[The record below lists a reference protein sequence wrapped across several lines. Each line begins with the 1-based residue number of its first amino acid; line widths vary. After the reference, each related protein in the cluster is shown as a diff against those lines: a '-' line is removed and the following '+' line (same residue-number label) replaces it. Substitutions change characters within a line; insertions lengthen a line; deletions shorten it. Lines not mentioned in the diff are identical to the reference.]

1 MSGEDAGDMVEEYQ
15 QAYMSKEKG
24 GLKHAISA
32 MHSAISH
39 ILKFPS
45 VAPDTGTDLPEH
57 RSFLSSDTCWFVFPH
72 KLVQYVENL
81 HVQDES
87 ASEVEEDGEI
97 GNVTGDDDEEDG
109 SIHERLEALIAS
121 ADENEVS
128 SADMNGVTHTGS
140 RMFRLNDG
148 KMVVVTQSD
157 SYWHRGK
164 WFADYSPLEF
174 EMIVDLLPRR
184 DCKREPSSRGRPK
197 RRGFDLSPSHPLA
210 PHYQGFIRAKFKT
223 PMLGGTPPPPL
234 AKNGRSSPALSKY
247 LLCWGLGNPKLA
259 PDVSS
264 HELIRVCK
272 SWNSASA
279 SFLSRKRYQYLHNVL
294 KKRSRSSTNEKTC
307 SEWRSRNWVI
317 PAEGQSTNKKGQDHE
332 DTIEHETP
340 LEVCAEEL
348 FNLKVA
354 ASVASAVESLRKDFW
369 SVIPSDVG
377 GTTQTES
384 TCDPIFQSNLEE
396 GRSLSQVARSI
407 NAMRPQGDSRPML
420 GPNLATGISV
430 PSGSALD
437 NLEGVSQDASERGKC
452 SPDQRLVFDR
462 VVQSIDGDRKLRQ
475 TLTLL
480 HGGGGTGKSTL
491 ICRIVTTLARYGI
504 ETVNTCPTGVGALH
518 LQKGR
523 TFHSAFKAARDVLS
537 VNNVELLSLSF
548 TDRVWLIVVD
558 EVSMLCSA
566 YLLLLDTRLR
576 AIYRNNLPFGGRSVI
591 LCGDFLQLKVTSGIA
606 LCKMFYMDT
615 RSSAQLSARALFRK
629 FQTYFL
635 TQQHRAASC
644 PIQQANLESCRVLP
658 AARPSGDSWSALEKQ
673 TFRPVTQQVVK
684 SVTTELDIDTVKQDP
699 GWLDD
704 MTILVT
710 SNFDKAVLT
719 GCTARLYAKRHR
731 QLLFRWKRELKQDV
745 SPELERMV
753 YDKDA
758 NPELF
763 AYFVAGAPGQVLDN
777 NNDNVSWGVANGTSC
792 RMHSLAWED
801 RLKRDQVRRIVDEA
815 RLITSDVIDLSFPP
829 DFINI
834 QLVKVDGDLRTDE
847 DWPCENNLESEFVE
861 TTSGRSYK
869 KSIIIP
875 VGIAKNPQRKST
887 VKLGFGVLDKPVEME
902 FIQHAVDQ
910 AQVMT
915 VWKAQ
920 GATLKR
926 VVLNLEPIRAT
937 APKWKFEHIYVGMSR
952 VTSVSN
958 LRCMPLT
965 GAFRLNRCGI
975 FDQTF
980 SRLSGDLIINNTN
993 LGFIFYYRFHSG
1005 NVGQI

>member
-15 QAYMSKEKG
+15 QAYMTKEKG

-264 HELIRVCK
+264 HELIR
-272 SWNSASA
+272 
-279 SFLSRKRYQYLHNVL
+279 
-294 KKRSRSSTNEKTC
+294 
-307 SEWRSRNWVI
+307 
-317 PAEGQSTNKKGQDHE
+317 
-332 DTIEHETP
+332 
-340 LEVCAEEL
+340 
-348 FNLKVA
+348 
-354 ASVASAVESLRKDFW
+354 
-369 SVIPSDVG
+369 
-377 GTTQTES
+377 
-384 TCDPIFQSNLEE
+384 
-396 GRSLSQVARSI
+396 
-407 NAMRPQGDSRPML
+407 
-420 GPNLATGISV
+420 
-430 PSGSALD
+430 
-437 NLEGVSQDASERGKC
+437 
-452 SPDQRLVFDR
+452 
-462 VVQSIDGDRKLRQ
+462 
-475 TLTLL
+475 
-480 HGGGGTGKSTL
+480 
-491 ICRIVTTLARYGI
+491 
-504 ETVNTCPTGVGALH
+504 
-518 LQKGR
+518 
-523 TFHSAFKAARDVLS
+523 
-537 VNNVELLSLSF
+537 
-548 TDRVWLIVVD
+548 
-558 EVSMLCSA
+558 
-566 YLLLLDTRLR
+566 
-576 AIYRNNLPFGGRSVI
+576 
-591 LCGDFLQLKVTSGIA
+591 
-606 LCKMFYMDT
+606 
-615 RSSAQLSARALFRK
+615 LSARALFRK

-910 AQVMT
+910 AQSDV
-915 VWKAQ
+915 
-920 GATLKR
+920 R
-926 VVLNLEPIRAT
+926 V
-937 APKWKFEHIYVGMSR
+937 
-952 VTSVSN
+952 
-958 LRCMPLT
+958 
-965 GAFRLNRCGI
+965 
-975 FDQTF
+975 
-980 SRLSGDLIINNTN
+980 
-993 LGFIFYYRFHSG
+993 
-1005 NVGQI
+1005 